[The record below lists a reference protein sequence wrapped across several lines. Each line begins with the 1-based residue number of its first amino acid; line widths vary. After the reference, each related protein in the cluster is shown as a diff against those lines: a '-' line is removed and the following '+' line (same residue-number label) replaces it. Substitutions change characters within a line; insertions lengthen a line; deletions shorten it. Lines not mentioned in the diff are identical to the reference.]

1 MDEARVPNSW
11 KAANQDAV
19 EGSPPG
25 VVLMAADQS
34 ENVFSLV
41 TQGNLTVLTCY
52 WSVMTVGCSLDT
64 VVEQDALDV
73 VAWEEG

>member
-1 MDEARVPNSW
+1 VDEARVPNSW

-34 ENVFSLV
+34 ENVFFS
-41 TQGNLTVLTCY
+41 GNT
-52 WSVMTVGCSLDT
+52 G
-64 VVEQDALDV
+64 
-73 VAWEEG
+73 